1 MIYIIRYSDTVEKKD
16 LPKLSSSVRS
26 HIKAAIEAKL
36 ATNPLKFGKPLRY
49 NLKGRRVL
57 RVGDHRILY
66 KMIGNE
72 VHIYAIDHRRESY

>member
-26 HIKAAIEAKL
+26 HIEAAIEAKL

-49 NLKGRRVL
+49 DLKGRRAL
-57 RVGDHRILY
+57 RVGNHRVLY
-66 KMIGNE
+66 KIIGNE
-72 VHIYAIDHRRESY
+72 VHIFAIDHRRDVY